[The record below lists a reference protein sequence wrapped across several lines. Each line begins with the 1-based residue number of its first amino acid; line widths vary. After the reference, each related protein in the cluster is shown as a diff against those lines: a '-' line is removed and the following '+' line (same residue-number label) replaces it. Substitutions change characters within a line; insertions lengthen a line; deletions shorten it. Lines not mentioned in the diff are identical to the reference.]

1 MFSWI
6 NAWIL
11 NDNKLWSTIVQIVL
25 IFWDLV
31 NFFFF
36 NFKVNGFFNL
46 FSPQCTAFRLPAPEG
61 TEIALARS
69 AVTLCYLSG
78 ALCCIWYYY
87 NFSTLKLFTLPFFKQ
102 CIFLL
107 MSIITSAQVSLPV
120 TASYIFVDVFRL
132 CLQLSP
138 FSTFHWDSST
148 TLLVSVLMTLLP
160 RLGSLVVLL
169 NEHPSHLCSY
179 LSGLATRRVQRFTYF
194 TCLQWN
200 SQKKNSPFLLN

>member
-1 MFSWI
+1 M
-6 NAWIL
+6 
-11 NDNKLWSTIVQIVL
+11 
-25 IFWDLV
+25 
-31 NFFFF
+31 
-36 NFKVNGFFNL
+36 
-46 FSPQCTAFRLPAPEG
+46 
-61 TEIALARS
+61 
-69 AVTLCYLSG
+69 TLCYLSG

-138 FSTFHWDSST
+138 FSAFHWDSST

-200 SQKKNSPFLLN
+200 SQKKKFSFFAELILLHYLFILSPSLSHSVKPSCAQLLNLGT

>member
-1 MFSWI
+1 MEYSSANSFDF
-6 NAWIL
+6 L
-11 NDNKLWSTIVQIVL
+11 RLGQ
-25 IFWDLV
+25 F
-31 NFFFF
+31 FFFF
-36 NFKVNGFFNL
+36 NFKVNGIFYL

-78 ALCCIWYYY
+78 ALWCIWYYY

-138 FSTFHWDSST
+138 FSAFHWDSST

-160 RLGSLVVLL
+160 RLGSSWMSILL
-169 NEHPSHLCSY
+169 ISAAISLALPLGESKGSHTLHVYNEIL
-179 LSGLATRRVQRFTYF
+179 
-194 TCLQWN
+194 
-200 SQKKNSPFLLN
+200 KKKILLFCWINSPLFIYSFSLSFSFG